1 MSSYLE
7 TDINYDDAIKF
18 YDEEQQRLKL
28 LMEKMNLQKQ
38 NKNVVRD
45 PNCESCKFNGY
56 YSCTIAASNGHLDC
70 LKYAHENGCSWNAYT
85 CKIASRNGYLNCL
98 KYAHENGCEWNKH
111 TYKAALYRHQ
121 DCLKYAIENGCPK
134 A

>member
-1 MSSYLE
+1 MSRYLE
-7 TDINYDDAIKF
+7 TDINY
-18 YDEEQQRLKL
+18 
-28 LMEKMNLQKQ
+28 
-38 NKNVVRD
+38 
-45 PNCESCKFNGY
+45 
-56 YSCTIAASNGHLDC
+56 DC